1 MKHHLARYAH
11 AVDFTTQA
19 AEYFAYH
26 DLLTGLPNRAAFSA
40 HLTRTVEAAS
50 ATATSFAVVC
60 FDLDRFKDINDT
72 FGHAVGDDV
81 LNAVATRLKLAAQ
94 DQFLTRIGGDGFIMI
109 VPDPIQADLRRRL
122 IAFQH
127 AVGAELNIAGHT
139 HRIRF
144 SAGVAIFPHHGS
156 SGEIEIVSNADAA
169 LRQAKQDGPESIR
182 FFDTEMERRI
192 RYRACIQR
200 DLQSTIERNGLDL
213 HYQPVALDTGKV
225 VAFEALARWYHPKK
239 GNISPGD
246 FIPIAEESGQIL
258 QLSRWVLWQACQQA
272 ASWKRPLDIAVN
284 LSAVQFQHED
294 LPALIGSVLSGTGLA
309 PKRLELEI
317 TEGALISDS
326 DRALVTLTKLRKIG
340 VQIALDDFGTGYSSL
355 SYLRDFPFSKIKID
369 RSFIEKIGVQD
380 SAKAIIH
387 AVIGLGHSMKMAVT
401 AEGVETEEQLKYL
414 RDEGCD
420 LIQGYLI
427 GRPAPIESY
436 ATLTGN
442 IISPNKS
449 IYCSGGRLEKA
460 SLAGLGFNYRL

>member
-1 MKHHLARYAH
+1 VKHHLTRYAH

-26 DLLTGLPNRAAFSA
+26 DLLTGLPNRTAFSA

-81 LNAVATRLKLAAQ
+81 LDAVATRLKLAAQ
-94 DQFLTRIGGDGFIMI
+94 DQFVTRIGGDGFIMI
-109 VPDPIQADLRRRL
+109 VPDDPIQADLRPRL

-144 SAGVAIFPHHGS
+144 SAGVAIFPHNGS
-156 SGEIEIVSNADAA
+156 SGDEIVSNADAA
-169 LRQAKQDGPESIR
+169 LRQAKRDGPESIR
-182 FFDTEMERRI
+182 FFDTEMERRM
-192 RYRACIQR
+192 RHRACIQR

-213 HYQPVALDTGKV
+213 HYQPVALDTGEV

-272 ASWKRPLDIAVN
+272 VSWKRPLDIAVN

-294 LPALIGSVLSGTGLA
+294 LPALIGSVLSETGLA

-317 TEGALISDS
+317 TERALISDS
-326 DRALVTLTKLRKIG
+326 DRAFVTLTKLRKIG

-369 RSFIEKIGVQD
+369 QSFIEKIGVRD

-460 SLAGLGFNYRL
+460 SLAGLGFNYAL

>member
-1 MKHHLARYAH
+1 VKHHLARYAH
-11 AVDFTTQA
+11 ADDFTTQA

-26 DLLTGLPNRAAFSA
+26 DLLTGLPNRAAFSE

-50 ATATSFAVVC
+50 ATAKTFALVC
-60 FDLDRFKDINDT
+60 LDLDRFKDINDT
-72 FGHAVGDDV
+72 LGHAIGDDV

-109 VPDPIQADLRRRL
+109 VPDPIQADLRRRI
-122 IAFQH
+122 IAFQQ
-127 AVGAELNIAGHT
+127 AVSAELNIAGHT

-156 SGEIEIVSNADAA
+156 SSEIEIESNADEA
-169 LRQAKQDGPESIR
+169 LRQAKRDGPESIR

-192 RYRACIQR
+192 KHRACIQR

-213 HYQPVALDTGKV
+213 HYQPVALDTGEV

-272 ASWKRPLDIAVN
+272 VSWKRPLDIAVN

-326 DRALVTLTKLRKIG
+326 DRAFVTLTKLK
-340 VQIALDDFGTGYSSL
+340 
-355 SYLRDFPFSKIKID
+355 
-369 RSFIEKIGVQD
+369 
-380 SAKAIIH
+380 
-387 AVIGLGHSMKMAVT
+387 
-401 AEGVETEEQLKYL
+401 
-414 RDEGCD
+414 
-420 LIQGYLI
+420 
-427 GRPAPIESY
+427 
-436 ATLTGN
+436 
-442 IISPNKS
+442 
-449 IYCSGGRLEKA
+449 
-460 SLAGLGFNYRL
+460 